1 MPNTAKITFIIAA
14 GFCLLPGINP
24 AVALG
29 IGILFGLMGQN
40 PWPQL
45 SARASGILLQ
55 TAVVGLGFGL
65 PLAQVWQVGRE
76 SFSVTI
82 GGILFTL
89 GLGYVLGR
97 LLHIPARTSILIACG
112 TAICGGSAIAAI
124 APTIRARDDES
135 AIALATVFTLNAIA
149 LVLFPW
155 VGHYLSMGQEQFG
168 TWAGIAIHDTSSV
181 VGAAA
186 SYGDIAL
193 ERATTVKLTRA
204 LWIVPLALAAS
215 TLTRTGQ
222 RVKIPLFIV
231 LFIAAAAI
239 HTLFPQ
245 AQPVWQILTT
255 GAKHILVLSLFFIG
269 SGLSR
274 TLLRQVGLRT
284 FTQGGLLWLA
294 ISAGTVTLVQVGII

>member
-1 MPNTAKITFIIAA
+1 MPSTSKILFSIAA
-14 GFCLLPGINP
+14 ACCLLPGINP
-24 AVALG
+24 ALALG
-29 IGILFGLMGQN
+29 VGIIFGLLGQN
-40 PWPQL
+40 PWPQH
-45 SARASGILLQ
+45 SAKASRILLQ

-76 SFSVTI
+76 SFSVTL
-82 GGILFTL
+82 GGIFFTL
-89 GLGYVLGR
+89 GLGYMLGR

-124 APTIRARDDES
+124 APTIRARDDEA
-135 AIALATVFTLNAIA
+135 AIALATVFTLNAVA
-149 LVLFPW
+149 LVLFPF
-155 VGHYLSMGQEQFG
+155 VGHFLSMGQEQFG

-215 TLTRTGQ
+215 AMSKTESK
-222 RVKIPLFIV
+222 VKIPLFIL
-231 LFIAAAAI
+231 LFVAAAAI
-239 HTLFPQ
+239 HTLIPQ
-245 AQPVWQILTT
+245 AQPLWQLLSI
-255 GAKHILVLSLFFIG
+255 GAKHIMVLSLFFIG

-284 FTQGGLLWLA
+284 FTQGWFLWLA
-294 ISAGTVTLVQVGII
+294 ISGVTVTLVQVGVI